1 MTARHRDTRAHRADA
16 RLSRRTVLRGAA
28 VAGGL
33 ALGGAIELARPGA
46 AAAAEPPYVYSRAE
60 WGARPPSAPIQ
71 IIGPPDHIVIHH
83 TASGNTT
90 DYSLEQAYALSHWIQ
105 DLHMD
110 DNGWIDAGQQL
121 TISRGG
127 YVLEGRDRSLEAIG
141 QGLNVMGAQ
150 TGGHN
155 SHTLGIEHEGIYV
168 TEDVTPALFE
178 ASVQT
183 CAWLCGVYGL
193 DPYVALVGH
202 RDYNATQCPG
212 DVFYARLPELR
223 ERVAQAMAA

>member
-1 MTARHRDTRAHRADA
+1 M
-16 RLSRRTVLRGAA
+16 SRRAVLRGAA
-28 VAGGL
+28 VTGGL
-33 ALGGAIELARPGA
+33 LLGGAVDLARPSP
-46 AAAAEPPYVYSRAE
+46 AAAAEPPYVYTRAE
-60 WGARPPSAPIQ
+60 WGARPPSYPIE

-83 TASGNTT
+83 TASDNVT

-110 DNGWIDAGQQL
+110 QNGWSDAGQQL

-168 TEDVTPALFE
+168 DEDVTPELFE

-193 DPYVALVGH
+193 DPYTALVGH

-223 ERVAQAMAA
+223 ERVAGAM

>member
-1 MTARHRDTRAHRADA
+1 M
-16 RLSRRTVLRGAA
+16 SRRAVLRGAA
-28 VAGGL
+28 VTGGL
-33 ALGGAIELARPGA
+33 LLGGAVDLARPSA
-46 AAAAEPPYVYSRAE
+46 AHAADPPYVYTRAE
-60 WGARPPSAPIQ
+60 WDARPPSNPIE

-83 TASGNTT
+83 TASDNTT
-90 DYSLEQAYALSHWIQ
+90 DYSLEQAFALSHWIQ

-110 DNGWIDAGQQL
+110 QNGWRDAGQQL

-168 TEDVTPALFE
+168 DEDVTPELFE

-183 CAWLCGVYGL
+183 CAWLCEVYGL
-193 DPYVALVGH
+193 DPYTALVGH
-202 RDYNATQCPG
+202 RDYNDTQCPG
-212 DVFYARLPELR
+212 DEFYRRLPELR
-223 ERVAQAMAA
+223 ERVAEAMG